1 MTSSYDMNPFTMRSI
16 FLVIATV
23 LLQITTAFGH
33 GCFVCTA
40 SNDHKRQ
47 EQLEDFK
54 TLFPGINIRKCNE
67 FHRSIRDEF
76 ILECP
81 KEHFSCLTIWEEN
94 SITRKCAKPPITDC
108 QTANNITYCYC
119 KTDACNNPDRKLD
132 DPAPEQLLVSPYNQ
146 KTSKKKGKQPLTEK
160 LISIGAEFS
169 DDEDIRVVNKNK
181 RIVHHSGRPENDDED
196 EDGSGDEYYEELYYS
211 ESDES
216 YPSDYSDTTD
226 RTDTDLIIEETQ
238 YDNNI
243 GDTLL
248 NRGRVD
254 NSKIDEINFDDEYE
268 GRNKGIKY
276 SDDKETKFGGKAKV
290 PKTSGAEFLLAKSK
304 TFLFISTCT
313 VMLLL
318 SFH

>member
-1 MTSSYDMNPFTMRSI
+1 M
-16 FLVIATV
+16 
-23 LLQITTAFGH
+23 
-33 GCFVCTA
+33 
-40 SNDHKRQ
+40 
-47 EQLEDFK
+47 
-54 TLFPGINIRKCNE
+54 
-67 FHRSIRDEF
+67 
-76 ILECP
+76 
-81 KEHFSCLTIWEEN
+81 
-94 SITRKCAKPPITDC
+94 
-108 QTANNITYCYC
+108 
-119 KTDACNNPDRKLD
+119 D

-268 GRNKGIKY
+268 GRNKGIKH

-290 PKTSGAEFLLAKSK
+290 PKTSGAGFLHAKSK
-304 TFLFISTCT
+304 TFLFISTFT